1 MSSISRFLFD
11 TLGNWSKVMIP
22 RTLKGLSRVDWF
34 GWPKCCFHR
43 LHHSFPHIH
52 STAFYLILKKSFHSL
67 IGKKLTLLDC
77 LSLIHTFVE
86 SLPHAVIQA
95 GALVV
100 KTVINNDRQCFYPK
114 ETLLRWFQQ
123 AHGRGLRSKCSV
135 NDQHQPSLA
144 HWCIY
149 HNNVILESLHDRQK
163 ERSRWNNHRLYSLVK
178 NIVIVSLRFEIL
190 EWYSIIPQPGP
201 LTAAVGPLKNQ
212 CVGPPPLQSEI
223 FFCFVRAVSTYA
235 ECW

>member
-1 MSSISRFLFD
+1 
-11 TLGNWSKVMIP
+11 MIP
-22 RTLKGLSRVDWF
+22 RILKGLSIPNAASITCTSR
-34 GWPKCCFHR
+34 FHTIIK
-43 LHHSFPHIH
+43 LHFIW
-52 STAFYLILKKSFHSL
+52 YWKKSSFHSL

-95 GALVV
+95 GAIVV

-178 NIVIVSLRFEIL
+178 NIVIVSLRFEI
-190 EWYSIIPQPGP
+190 
-201 LTAAVGPLKNQ
+201 
-212 CVGPPPLQSEI
+212 
-223 FFCFVRAVSTYA
+223 
-235 ECW
+235 